1 MSTIQRRKKMSST
14 DKKILKRSELEDL
27 IQKFVTEHN
36 LDAQWGKEYEGVCS
50 INFSVDDE

>member
-1 MSTIQRRKKMSST
+1 MRRKKMSST